1 MENILKIRDYHKET
15 SKLHERFNVLSSQK
29 DDHHNVEFYI
39 EMLKVAEAIE
49 LRESDLDT
57 WFVMGL
63 DIDDDVP
70 VGITKVIIPDFKFK

>member
-1 MENILKIRDYHKET
+1 
-15 SKLHERFNVLSSQK
+15 
-29 DDHHNVEFYI
+29 
-39 EMLKVAEAIE
+39 MLKVAEAIE

-70 VGITKVIIPDFKFK
+70 VGITKVIIPDFKLK